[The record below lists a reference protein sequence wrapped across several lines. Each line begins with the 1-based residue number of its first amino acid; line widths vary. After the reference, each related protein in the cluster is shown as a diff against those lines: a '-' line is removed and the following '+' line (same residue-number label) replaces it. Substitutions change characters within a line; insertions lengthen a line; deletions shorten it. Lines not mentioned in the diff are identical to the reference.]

1 MNRGPSRPGVG
12 FRTVGD
18 RYHSPGMT
26 SSRRSSVLVAL
37 ALCLSLLVSSCE
49 AETPAATTE
58 RTAATAADDGTTTT
72 PVPTTT
78 TAEPDQLY
86 GFTDDGHPRLGDP
99 DAPVTLVE
107 FSDYLC
113 PFCGRHFSETKP
125 LLIEEYAASGAV
137 NFVFRD
143 FPIEDLHPNAPAGHA
158 AGLCAAEQDAA
169 LFWEY
174 HDELFSN
181 QGAWESLQDPGPFLE
196 SVAEEV
202 GADAE
207 AFRTCVE
214 SGRSVEA
221 VERSVTEVR
230 ALGFSATPSFQI
242 IDNRTGETYEV
253 VGAQPY
259 DVFASTLDAVIA
271 GGAPPTTAPPPP
283 PELPAWLNEDG
294 LAPDPDRPGYTVGGD
309 PYKGDPD
316 AALVVVEVSDF
327 QCPFCMRHTLETQP
341 ALDEAYVD
349 TGRILWV
356 FKHLPLPIHP
366 QAVDAAVA
374 SECAGDQGSF
384 WPMHDLLFETV
395 ERWAVDPPAP
405 VLTDLATELGLDA
418 GSFSACLESRAALER
433 VLSDSSDLSG
443 IIGSTPTFIV
453 IQDERA
459 GVIEGAQPLENFV
472 SFFDQVLEGQ

>member
-1 MNRGPSRPGVG
+1 MASRS
-12 FRTVGD
+12 T
-18 RYHSPGMT
+18 SPALT
-26 SSRRSSVLVAL
+26 AIVLCA
-37 ALCLSLLVSSCE
+37 SLLAASCA
-49 AETPAATTE
+49 AETPVATTE
-58 RTAATAADDGTTTT
+58 APTTTTVVEETTTT

-78 TAEPDQLY
+78 LAAADEIY
-86 GFTDDGHPRLGDP
+86 GFTEDGYPRLGDP

-113 PFCGRHFSETKP
+113 PFCRRHYTETKP
-125 LLIEEYAASGAV
+125 LLVEEYAASGAV

-158 AGLCAAEQDAA
+158 AGLCAAEQDAE
-169 LFWEY
+169 LFWDY

-181 QGAWESLQDPGPFLE
+181 QENWKSLPDPGVFLE
-196 SVAEEV
+196 SVAV
-202 GADAE
+202 DIGADVD

-214 SGRSVEA
+214 SGLTAEA

-242 IDNRTGETYEV
+242 IDNRTGETYQLI
-253 VGAQPY
+253 GAQPY
-259 DVFASTLDAVIA
+259 DAFTSALDGVLA
-271 GGAPPTTAPPPP
+271 GGTPPTTAPPPP
-283 PELPAWLNEDG
+283 PELPAWLNADG

-309 PYKGDPD
+309 PYKGDPE
-316 AALVVVEVSDF
+316 AGLVVVEVSDF
-327 QCPFCMRHTLETQP
+327 QCPFCQRHTTETQP
-341 ALDEAYVD
+341 TLDASYVD
-349 TGRILWV
+349 TGSILWV

-374 SECAGDQGSF
+374 SECAGDQGAF

-395 ERWAVDPPAP
+395 ERWAVDSPGPI
-405 VLTDLATELGLDA
+405 LNDLASELGLDQTT
-418 GSFSACLESRAALER
+418 FSACLDSRAALER
-433 VLSDSSDLSG
+433 VLSDANDLSG

-453 IQDERA
+453 IQDGRA

-472 SFFDQVLEGQ
+472 SFFDQVLGGE